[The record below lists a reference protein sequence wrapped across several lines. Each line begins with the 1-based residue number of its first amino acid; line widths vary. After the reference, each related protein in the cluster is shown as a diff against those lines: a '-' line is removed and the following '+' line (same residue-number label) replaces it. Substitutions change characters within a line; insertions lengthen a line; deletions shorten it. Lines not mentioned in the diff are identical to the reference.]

1 MNNVIENIIDASTL
15 SDTFSTAMTDIV
27 DVDSDFASKA
37 LTDYITTSLDE
48 HQNND
53 VVKIMTAAM
62 QIASETG
69 VLESPSLSPLQTA
82 MTATNIVKNLNLSYL
97 LEEGRIKAEQV
108 ADELIDQATANASV
122 VAEAALAPET
132 LKMGMDAALDA
143 VSAAYPPAMP
153 AAQFVKQFT
162 APVASFVS
170 HTVKPVVQRGI
181 QFVSQRAKQ
190 VSRSVISKCVNTT
203 RSMAS
208 RVATKVLSFF
218 R

>member
-37 LTDYITTSLDE
+37 LTDYITTSLGE

-82 MTATNIVKNLNLSYL
+82 MTATNIAKNLNLSYL

-181 QFVSQRAKQ
+181 QSVSQRAKQ

-203 RSMAS
+203 KSMAS

>member
-1 MNNVIENIIDASTL
+1 MNNIIENIIDASTL
-15 SDTFSTAMTDIV
+15 SDAFSTAMTDIA
-27 DVDSDFASKA
+27 DVDSDFESKT
-37 LTDYITTSLDE
+37 LTDYITTNLGE

-97 LEEGRIKAEQV
+97 LEEGCIKAEQV
-108 ADELIDQATANASV
+108 ADELIDQATTNASV
-122 VAEAALAPET
+122 VAEVALAPET
-132 LKMGMDAALDA
+132 LKLGMDAALDA

-181 QFVSQRAKQ
+181 QSVSQRAKQ

-203 RSMAS
+203 KSMAS

>member
-1 MNNVIENIIDASTL
+1 MNNIIENIIDASTL
-15 SDTFSTAMTDIV
+15 SDAFSTAMTDIA
-27 DVDSDFASKA
+27 DVDSDFESKT
-37 LTDYITTSLDE
+37 LTDYITTNLGE

-82 MTATNIVKNLNLSYL
+82 MTATNIAKNLNLSYL

-181 QFVSQRAKQ
+181 QSVSQRAKQ

-203 RSMAS
+203 KSMAS